1 MLRFQT
7 YFGVPIPPFREEK
20 LGAGSTTIR
29 FVITGRIPSKKNN
42 EMAVSVRRDA
52 KKLLFDT
59 QNSKGSVDLNDALLA
74 VNAVYSKIR
83 PNMDYLA
90 FVEAQKPKIQA
101 QAAEWSRRLEGK
113 GLIFPLQKASMSLKL
128 YFKDRY
134 VTDTVNKQQTI
145 QDLLIECG
153 IIANDDYQTLN
164 PISSAS
170 SRYNSE
176 IRDNL
181 AFISL
186 SFLLPK

>member
-52 KKLLFDT
+52 KKLLFDI
-59 QNSKGSVDLNDALLA
+59 QNSKGSVDLNDALQA

-83 PNMDYLA
+83 PNTDYLA
-90 FVEAQKPKIQA
+90 FVEKQKPKIQA
-101 QAAEWSRRLEGK
+101 QAAKWSERLYDK
-113 GLIFPLQKASMSLKL
+113 GLVFPLQKASMSLKL

-134 VTDTVNKQQTI
+134 VTDTVNKQQTV

-153 IIANDDYQTLN
+153 VIANDDYMTLN